1 MICPDSFRADL
12 RSMDAKTSYEK
23 NYTSTIGSVD
33 GKTMKTLRKTDYRFL
48 LPAVIVVAVM
58 TQVPFLL
65 TIIFSTLR
73 WNLSRPD
80 LSRSFD
86 NVQNFWYFLKID
98 SLSEIPEFYSILWQT
113 VLITGVTLIL
123 CSVVGFLL
131 ALLLDHD
138 IPGVNIART
147 LMLGPFFVMST
158 ASGVIWK
165 TTIFNTTFGWYGVIM
180 KAIGLTPT
188 DLVSYHPLSVIIVLF
203 TWQWMPF
210 FILVLLAGLQG
221 IPQDLVDSMKIDGV
235 NWFQGV
241 FTIKLPLI
249 MNHMRVAVMLG
260 LVFIIKEFGLILV
273 TTAGGPGTRSYTLPY
288 AVYMQVFS
296 ANNVGRASALAVM
309 TVILTLLLVN
319 LLYRSIV
326 KRNEKYN

>member
-1 MICPDSFRADL
+1 M
-12 RSMDAKTSYEK
+12 KTS
-23 NYTSTIGSVD
+23 
-33 GKTMKTLRKTDYRFL
+33 RKTDYAFL
-48 LPAVIVVAVM
+48 LPAVVVVAVM
-58 TQVPFLL
+58 TQVPFVL

-80 LSRSFD
+80 LPRIFV
-86 NVQNFWYFLKID
+86 NIQNYWHFFKIE

-113 VLITGVTLIL
+113 ILITGTTLIL
-123 CSVVGFLL
+123 CSVLGFLL
-131 ALLLDHD
+131 ALLLDND

-165 TTIFNTTFGWYGVIM
+165 TTIFNTTFGWYGVIA
-180 KAIGLTPT
+180 KALGFTPV
-188 DLVSYHPLSVIIVLF
+188 DLVSYFPIPVIIVLF

-221 IPQDLVDSMKIDGV
+221 IPQELVDSMKIDGV

-241 FTIKLPLI
+241 FKIKLPLI
-249 MNHMRVAVMLG
+249 MNHFRVAVMLG
-260 LVFIIKEFGLILV
+260 LVFLIKEFGLILV
-273 TTAGGPGTRSYTLPY
+273 TTAGGPGTRSYNLPY

-296 ANNVGRASALAVM
+296 ANTIGRASALAVI
-309 TVILTLLLVN
+309 TVVLTLILVN
-319 LLYRSIV
+319 LLYRSII
-326 KRNEKYN
+326 KQNKKFS

>member
-1 MICPDSFRADL
+1 
-12 RSMDAKTSYEK
+12 
-23 NYTSTIGSVD
+23 
-33 GKTMKTLRKTDYRFL
+33 MKKRKTEYRYL
-48 LPAVIVVAVM
+48 LPAVVVVAVM

-80 LSRSFD
+80 LPRQF
-86 NVQNFWYFLKID
+86 NGFENYLYFLKIE
-98 SLSEIPEFYSILWQT
+98 SLGDLPEFYSILWQT
-113 VLITGVTLIL
+113 ILITGVTLAL

-165 TTIFNTTFGWYGVIM
+165 TTIFNTTFGWYGVIA
-180 KAIGLTPT
+180 KALGFTPV
-188 DLVSYHPLSVIIVLF
+188 DLLSYHPIGVIIVLF

-221 IPQDLVDSMKIDGV
+221 IPQDLVDSMRIDGV

-241 FTIKLPLI
+241 FKIKLPLI

-260 LVFIIKEFGLILV
+260 LVFLIKEFGLILV

-288 AVYMQVFS
+288 SVYMQVFS
-296 ANNVGRASALAVM
+296 ANNVGRAGALAAM
-309 TVILTLLLVN
+309 TVLLTLILVN

-326 KRNEKYN
+326 KRSAQYS